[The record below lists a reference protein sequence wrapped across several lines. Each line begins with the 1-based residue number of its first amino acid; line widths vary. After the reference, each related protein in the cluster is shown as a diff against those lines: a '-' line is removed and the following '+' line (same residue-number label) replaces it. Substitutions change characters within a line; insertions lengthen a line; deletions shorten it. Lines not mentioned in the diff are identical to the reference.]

1 MSNGVCSWFCAGM
14 MLFSDKI
21 YRVFYIKVVFCVGIS
36 VSLRGSGRG
45 IMNFGLTV
53 LVFMIKIA
61 D

>member
-1 MSNGVCSWFCAGM
+1 M